1 MVGSVSGDWI
11 NCPTAISRQLG
22 DLGASD
28 AGVQGLGVGVSGSG
42 FFSLVNN
49 TPPPPKNRNTEALKA
64 TGIGPD
70 LRLCCISLE
79 CSIPQCSYCFRC
91 DATVKGGIRICV
103 FSYV

>member
-49 TPPPPKNRNTEALKA
+49 SPPSSK
-64 TGIGPD
+64 
-70 LRLCCISLE
+70 
-79 CSIPQCSYCFRC
+79 
-91 DATVKGGIRICV
+91 
-103 FSYV
+103 

>member
-42 FFSLVNN
+42 F
-49 TPPPPKNRNTEALKA
+49 
-64 TGIGPD
+64 
-70 LRLCCISLE
+70 LE
-79 CSIPQCSYCFRC
+79 VTLAMPAWFR
-91 DATVKGGIRICV
+91 A
-103 FSYV
+103 F